1 MSRFL
6 SVEQE
11 RLLIA
16 KIQLN
21 QCTKSQLDLIDA
33 FQPLVGQFMRRVKV
47 RGGFERED
55 LLQEAN
61 QTIIETAYEFDLER
75 SYQGQPIRFASFL
88 MHRLRST
95 MQRVVRDQTDVIQ
108 RPARNTKHE
117 AARVVHGEDL
127 MDQQRTLF
135 DILKAPEPNPEQ
147 LLIAQQERAQ
157 MRRAVACAMRVCE
170 RPQWQKIKKWSRDR
184 MAKKSPCAG
193 TRKALQA
200 GRSAIGN
207 RATP

>member
-16 KIQLN
+16 NIQLN

-61 QTIIETAYEFDLER
+61 QT
-75 SYQGQPIRFASFL
+75 
-88 MHRLRST
+88 
-95 MQRVVRDQTDVIQ
+95 
-108 RPARNTKHE
+108 RN
-117 AARVVHGEDL
+117 
-127 MDQQRTLF
+127 
-135 DILKAPEPNPEQ
+135 
-147 LLIAQQERAQ
+147 
-157 MRRAVACAMRVCE
+157 CA
-170 RPQWQKIKKWSRDR
+170 
-184 MAKKSPCAG
+184 
-193 TRKALQA
+193 
-200 GRSAIGN
+200 
-207 RATP
+207 